1 MIRRVRA
8 LFASLGPGLVTGA
21 ADDDPAGI
29 ATYSQAGA
37 AFQYG
42 LLWTVMLQVP
52 LMIAVQYTCAR
63 IGLVTGR
70 DLGRV
75 LRDHYPIW
83 VLWIVTVLLAVAN
96 TVTAGADLAAIGA
109 AVELLVHI
117 RAHLVLPV
125 VSVALIVILAFGS
138 FRIIEDVLKWLTL
151 ALLAYCVSGV
161 LAGPQWGEV
170 FQRSVV
176 PALDP
181 SHHYLSL
188 FVAIFGTTISPYMFV
203 WQSGEEVDEK
213 KQRDHD
219 TRDVPRPATDS
230 ELRDARND
238 TAVGMTFS
246 QIIGWFIMV
255 SAGATLYPTGHRDI
269 GTAAEAA
276 RALAPLGGGLG
287 TILFSLGIIGTG
299 LIAVPTLAGATA
311 YAVAALA
318 RKPSGMAEP
327 IRRSKAFSGT
337 VAAAIALATIVALT
351 GASPVAML
359 LLSALVN
366 GILAPPLLVVL
377 LLVANNRSIMADRRN
392 SRTLNGLVMLAAVI
406 MTVSA
411 VWLGAGWAAARL

>member
-1 MIRRVRA
+1 MIRRIRA

-42 LLWTVMLQVP
+42 LLWTVLLQVP
-52 LMIAVQYTCAR
+52 LMIAVQYSCAR

-83 VLWIVTVLLAVAN
+83 LLWIVTVLLAIAN

-109 AVELLVHI
+109 AVELLLHI
-117 RAHLVLPV
+117 RAHVVLPV
-125 VSVALIVILAFGS
+125 VGLALIVVLVFGS

-161 LAGPQWGEV
+161 LARPHWGEV
-170 FQRSVV
+170 LQRSVV

-181 SHHYLSL
+181 SRHYLSL
-188 FVAIFGTTISPYMFV
+188 FVAVFGTTISPYMFV

-219 TRDVPRPATDS
+219 THEVPRAASDA
-230 ELRDARND
+230 ELREARND
-238 TAVGMTFS
+238 TVVGMTFS
-246 QIIGWFIMV
+246 QIIGWFIMIA
-255 SAGATLYPTGHRDI
+255 AGATLYPTGRRNI

-327 IRRSKAFSGT
+327 MRRSKVFSAT
-337 VAAAIALATIVALT
+337 VAAAIVLATVIALT
-351 GASPVAML
+351 GASPIGML

-366 GILAPPLLVVL
+366 GILAPPLLVVV
-377 LLVANNRSIMADRRN
+377 LLVANDRSIMANRGN
-392 SRTLNGLVMLAAVI
+392 SRTLNILVVLAALI

-411 VWLGAGWAAARL
+411 LWLGGEWLMTRV